1 MPEISAF
8 AAPEIEWAAL
18 APLLIVLGTGVVGV
32 LVEAFVPDRARRM
45 TQIVLT
51 LVALAGALVAVGVLW
66 GMLQQSLSAGL
77 GEEATLDPEVLGG
90 TLFLTPFALGAQGII
105 VILAFLGVLV
115 VADRTSTG
123 EDAFAPTA
131 AAVPGTHYED
141 LAREAGL
148 RQTEIFPLLL
158 FAAGG
163 MMLFASTDDLIV
175 MFIALEVLSLP
186 LYVLCATARRR
197 RLLSQEAAAKYFLL
211 GAFASALFIFGVALI
226 YGFGGTVIR
235 IMRES
240 GVPLPPGEH
249 FVGVRLVDIST
260 AAQQVA
266 QTGGLPEGMTTLYL
280 AGVVLVVVGLLF
292 KVGAVPFHAWTPDVY
307 TGAPTPITGF
317 MAAATKAAAVVAL
330 VQVLWKAGAGMPPE
344 VLEQLQLAVVV
355 IAVLTMAVGTVVGAV
370 QTDVKRLLAYSSIA
384 HAGFLVT
391 GAVGFATLVDGG
403 AIISIRR
410 TAEGNVF
417 AGEVIQGILFYLVA
431 YGVATVGAFGVVTL
445 VRERSADGVVLGE
458 ATDLAA
464 WRGLG
469 RRAPWLTAAFAL
481 FLLSMA
487 GIPLTAGFVAKFGV
501 FSAAVAA
508 GYWWLAV
515 VGVLASVVAVAFYVR
530 VIVIMVMT
538 PSNEDAAAEAA
549 AERVGDT
556 GTVVTTP
563 AGGVGRGRGEVAAPA
578 EATGVASGKASSP
591 TDGPR
596 PSGEVEATTSGG
608 GIAVVTVFGEEH
620 EEAAETAATDAV
632 VVGSRG
638 PAAVAIALCAA
649 ATLLLGLF
657 PSPLLDLA
665 EQATRYV
672 P

>member
-1 MPEISAF
+1 MPDITEF
-8 AAPEIEWAAL
+8 VAPEVEWVAL

-32 LVEAFVPDRARRM
+32 LVEAFVPDRARRV
-45 TQIVLT
+45 TQIALT
-51 LVALAGALVAVGVLW
+51 LAALVGAVVAVGVLW
-66 GMLQQSLSAGL
+66 GMMQQTLTATS
-77 GEEATLDPEVLGG
+77 EADVVLNPQVLGG
-90 TLFLTPFALGAQGII
+90 TLMLTPFALGAQGII

-141 LAREAGL
+141 LARTADL
-148 RQTEIFPLLL
+148 RQTEIYPLLL

-226 YGFGGTVIR
+226 YGFGGTV
-235 IMRES
+235 
-240 GVPLPPGEH
+240 
-249 FVGVRLVDIST
+249 RLTAVSS
-260 AAQQVA
+260 AAQQTLA
-266 QTGGLPEGMTTLYL
+266 QSGALPDGMSTLYL
-280 AGVVLVVVGLLF
+280 TGVVLVVVGLLF
-292 KVGAVPFHAWTPDVY
+292 KVGAVPFHSWTPDVY

-317 MAAATKAAAVVAL
+317 MAAATKAAAAVAL
-330 VQVLWKAGAGMPPE
+330 VQVLWRAGFGMPPQ

-384 HAGFLVT
+384 HAGFIVT

-403 AIISIRR
+403 AVVSGSQ
-410 TAEGNVF
+410 TAGGNVF
-417 AGEVIQGILFYLVA
+417 AGETIQGILFYLLA
-431 YGVATVGAFGVVTL
+431 YGVATVGAFGVVSL

-458 ATDLAA
+458 ATDLTA

-469 RRAPWLTAAFAL
+469 RRAPWLTAAFSL

-508 GYWWLAV
+508 GFWWLAV

-530 VIVIMVMT
+530 VIVVMVMT
-538 PSNEDAAAEAA
+538 PSNADHVAAEAA
-549 AERVGDT
+549 EGEASDSAQAGA
-556 GTVVTTP
+556 GSPGGAPTTAVDRQDGGSEAAAAP
-563 AGGVGRGRGEVAAPA
+563 GGV
-578 EATGVASGKASSP
+578 ATA
-591 TDGPR
+591 
-596 PSGEVEATTSGG
+596 
-608 GIAVVTVFGEEH
+608 TVFGRQVEEVT
-620 EEAAETAATDAV
+620 EAEAADAV

-638 PAAVAIALCAA
+638 PAAVAIALCAL
-649 ATLLLGLF
+649 ATLALGLF
-657 PSPLLDLA
+657 PAPVLDLA
-665 EQATRYV
+665 EQATRYI